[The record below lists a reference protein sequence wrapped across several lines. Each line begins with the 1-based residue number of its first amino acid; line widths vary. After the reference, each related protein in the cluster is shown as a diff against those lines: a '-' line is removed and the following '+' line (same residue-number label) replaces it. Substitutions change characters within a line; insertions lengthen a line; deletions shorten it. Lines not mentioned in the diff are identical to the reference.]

1 MLVLY
6 DNETLELESRTI
18 FFLISM
24 EQITQGNTNN
34 FVKIDIFLNKL

>member
-6 DNETLELESRTI
+6 DNETLELESRT

-34 FVKIDIFLNKL
+34 FVKVHIIF